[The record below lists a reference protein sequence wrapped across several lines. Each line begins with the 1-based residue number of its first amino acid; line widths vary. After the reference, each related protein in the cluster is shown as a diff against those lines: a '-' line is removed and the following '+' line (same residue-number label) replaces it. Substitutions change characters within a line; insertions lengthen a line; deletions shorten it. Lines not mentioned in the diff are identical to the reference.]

1 MKPQLKVDFHCHSEY
16 SPDSLSSLK
25 DLEKWGR
32 RAGLDRLVITD
43 HNTLRGA
50 LAAVKVNPGF
60 FIPGE
65 EIRTTRGELLAV
77 YVKEEVP
84 KGLSPAET
92 IRRLKAQNAFISV
105 SHPFDPYRGWKTAD
119 LAEILPDIDA
129 VEAFNSRCFEMRMN
143 DQARAFADAH
153 NLGGTI
159 GSDAHTLPEVGSSCL
174 ELPDFQ
180 DADSLRIAIRE
191 GIPHTRLSSPAVRMG
206 SRFALAFKTLTGRRV
221 RN

>member
-1 MKPQLKVDFHCHSEY
+1 MKPLLKVDFHCHSEY

-32 RAGLDRLVITD
+32 KAGLDRLVITD

-50 LAAVKVNPGF
+50 LAAALMNPGF

-65 EIRTTRGELLAV
+65 EIRTTAGELLAAFV
-77 YVKEEVP
+77 SEEVP

-105 SHPFDPYRGWKTAD
+105 SHPFDPYRGWKLEELEEIAAD
-119 LAEILPDIDA
+119 VDA

-143 DQARAFADAH
+143 DQAGRFASDH

-174 ELPDFQ
+174 ELPEFF
-180 DADSLRIAIRE
+180 DADSLRSAIRE
-191 GIPHTRLSSPAVRMG
+191 GIPHTRLSSPTVRMG
-206 SRFALAFKTLTGRRV
+206 SRFALAFKTLTGQRV